1 MHQRYLEA
9 GRVVNTHGVRGEVK
23 LEPWADSPAFL
34 LKLPTLYVG
43 EKPYKI
49 AAAREHK
56 GMLLVK
62 FEGVDDVNAAMTL
75 KNRVAFLDR
84 GDVKLEAGAFFLQ
97 DILGADV
104 VDESGTQLGKLVD
117 IIESAASNIYVVQG
131 EREILIPAV
140 PAFIL
145 KTDAEAGVIT
155 VRLIEGM

>member
-1 MHQRYLEA
+1 MQTRYLEA

-23 LEPWADSPAFL
+23 IDPWTDSPAVL
-34 LKLPTLYVG
+34 SKLSTLYIG

-62 FEGVDDVNAAMTL
+62 FEGVDDINAAMVL
-75 KNRVAFLDR
+75 KNRVVLLDR
-84 GDVKLEAGAFFLQ
+84 EDLRLEAGAFFLQ
-97 DILGADV
+97 DILGAEV
-104 VDESGTQLGKLVD
+104 VDEAGARLGELVD
-117 IIESAASNIYVVQG
+117 IIQSAASNIYVVRG

-140 PAFIL
+140 PAFIV
-145 KTDAEAGVIT
+145 KTDAEAGVVT